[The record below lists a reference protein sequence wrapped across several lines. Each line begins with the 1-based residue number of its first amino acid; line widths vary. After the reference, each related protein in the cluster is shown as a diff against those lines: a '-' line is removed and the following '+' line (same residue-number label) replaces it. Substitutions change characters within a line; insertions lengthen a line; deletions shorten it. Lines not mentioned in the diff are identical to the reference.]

1 MRRVLTMSLVILL
14 AAAAGWAVAA
24 WSGRPDD
31 EAQKPNDNRGPS
43 VGLPREFEPARLVAR
58 ADVAELTENSGIVA
72 SSVDPGIL
80 WAHNDSGD
88 APVLYCLTFRGET
101 CGRVTLSGIDPV
113 DWEDIARGPG
123 PDPGTSY
130 LYVADIG
137 DNTRVRSGIAMV
149 RIPEPM
155 RGDATV
161 SDAEILTLSY
171 PRGPRDAE
179 SAFVHPQT
187 GDVYIITKGAS
198 PVAYVAKAPLEPDV
212 TTELEKVASV
222 PAPGLLPGPTGADI
236 SSDGRFLVLST
247 YAGAYEFEITGSL
260 AEAFDAGGIEINLPP
275 VMQREAVAYDLNATR
290 IFTTSEGAPMPL
302 YVSRLRR

>member
-1 MRRVLTMSLVILL
+1 MLMMSLVIL
-14 AAAAGWAVAA
+14 AAAALGWGIAA
-24 WSGRPDD
+24 WTSRPGGGSDAPGD
-31 EAQKPNDNRGPS
+31 KRAPS
-43 VGLPREFEPARLVAR
+43 VTEPRVFGHARLVAR
-58 ADVAELTENSGIVA
+58 VGIAELTESSGIVA

-88 APVLYCLTFRGET
+88 APVLYCLTFRGEA
-101 CGRVTLSGIDPV
+101 CGRVTLSGIEPV

-123 PDPGTSY
+123 PDPDTSY

-137 DNTRVRSGIAMV
+137 DNTRIRPEISVVRV
-149 RIPEPM
+149 PEPT
-155 RGDATV
+155 RGDSV
-161 SDAEILTLSY
+161 ISDAEVIRLSY

-179 SAFVHPQT
+179 SAFVHPKT
-187 GDVYIITKGAS
+187 GDVYVITKGAS
-198 PVAYVAKAPLEPDV
+198 PVAYVARAPLEPG
-212 TTELEKVASV
+212 TTIELEKVVPV

-260 AEAFDAGGIEINLPP
+260 QDAFDAGGVEINLPP
-275 VMQREAVAYDLNATR
+275 VMQREAVAYDLTGTR

-302 YVSRLRR
+302 YLSRLRR